1 MPNMESQDSSWASL
15 NQSDAQGSSTSMQL
29 SRDSFSTSDSHQVDV
44 DLLGG
49 DLALSD
55 DSSEGESEEVDS
67 DSDSEESEEEQYGD
81 LDQDVEHSDRKTR
94 EEVKLD
100 QPFKQGWVR
109 ECLMDGKK
117 VQIDTNLKLL
127 QITYSRCVTKGVQ
140 VLRVYY
146 LSPAIGPSK
155 VRRRMRD
162 KRSIAQ
168 FLSK

>member
-1 MPNMESQDSSWASL
+1 MESQDGSWASL
-15 NQSDAQGSSTSMQL
+15 NQSDAQGSSSSMQL

-67 DSDSEESEEEQYGD
+67 DSDSEESEEEQHGD
-81 LDQDVEHSDRKTR
+81 PDQDVEQSDRKTR

-117 VQIDTNLKLL
+117 VQIDTKLKLL
-127 QITYSRCVTKGVQ
+127 QITYSRCVTKGVGPTFYVILLQSLFRFCGSTILALPSVQ
-140 VLRVYY
+140 VKC
-146 LSPAIGPSK
+146 GGE
-155 VRRRMRD
+155 
-162 KRSIAQ
+162 
-168 FLSK
+168 

>member
-1 MPNMESQDSSWASL
+1 M
-15 NQSDAQGSSTSMQL
+15 
-29 SRDSFSTSDSHQVDV
+29 
-44 DLLGG
+44 GG

-81 LDQDVEHSDRKTR
+81 PDQDVEHSDRKTR

-100 QPFKQGWVR
+100 QPFKQGWMR

-127 QITYSRCVTKGVQ
+127 QITYSRCVTKEVGATFFCNSPTKPVQ

>member
-1 MPNMESQDSSWASL
+1 MESQDSSWASL

-67 DSDSEESEEEQYGD
+67 DSDSEESEEEQHGD
-81 LDQDVEHSDRKTR
+81 PDQDVEDRKTR

-117 VQIDTNLKLL
+117 VQIDTYEFKTPLNNLFK
-127 QITYSRCVTKGVQ
+127 
-140 VLRVYY
+140 
-146 LSPAIGPSK
+146 
-155 VRRRMRD
+155 M
-162 KRSIAQ
+162 
-168 FLSK
+168 

>member
-1 MPNMESQDSSWASL
+1 M
-15 NQSDAQGSSTSMQL
+15 
-29 SRDSFSTSDSHQVDV
+29 
-44 DLLGG
+44 GG

-67 DSDSEESEEEQYGD
+67 DSDSEESEEEQHGD
-81 LDQDVEHSDRKTR
+81 PDQDVEDRKTR